1 VADGS
6 PILLAAVRYLL
17 FSVLCIG
24 LPGLGLQRLAR
35 VSPEPALV
43 MPLGLAYCALSYW
56 LSLVAGVPL
65 LFPLLVGAAG
75 ALLVLPPRRWR
86 WAPGP
91 DVRGALLPLAL
102 LVALFSVTQYRT
114 NRVDSTGEFL
124 LDIGEHADT
133 ALHVG
138 VSWELVHGYPPQVPG
153 LAGVTMHYHVG
164 THLVRAAAARW
175 AGIHPYDAMSRFD
188 ITLWAAGLVLA
199 LRAVAHVLGL
209 GRATVTA
216 AGFLPLLSDLSFVP
230 GLLLGAHWWAFKLGT
245 SLIEALFYAN
255 SMTPALVL
263 ALGAIVA
270 VARWEQE
277 GKSGWLALAAAL
289 TAGTGFLKVF
299 TGALILFAVVAAL
312 LLRRRGRA
320 ALAVLVPGAVSLL
333 LLAAGGVSPAGV
345 RGVTV
350 ELVPFSPATPA
361 RLAFGLPE
369 AQGLARLG
377 SGLVWIVLS
386 LGLRVVG
393 VLPALAALRR
403 GSAAVCALAGLAL
416 IGWPLATFLRITADP
431 RADESFYFAQASGL
445 ALWLFAAPVV
455 LAAGRH
461 RALWTA
467 AALLLS
473 TPSTIEFV
481 ARKAAQPPER
491 IPAAAVDAMRALRAA
506 SCPGDVV
513 MTRPLASY
521 DVPLPVVLAGRRVVF
536 SNYIGYW
543 QQFIHPGGLRERD
556 RLVRGFFR
564 SPEPVRALAIARS
577 MDARFVYLTGPQ
589 KVDFDPRGALEPLFE
604 RGSERVYRILPFDGR
619 GCERRAAAGP
629 R

>member
-1 VADGS
+1 MADGS

-17 FSVLCIG
+17 FSALCLG

-35 VSPEPALV
+35 VSPDPALV
-43 MPLGLAYCALSYW
+43 FPLGLAYCALSYW
-56 LSLVAGVPL
+56 LSLVTGVPL
-65 LFPLLVGAAG
+65 LFPVLVIAAG
-75 ALLVLPPRRWR
+75 ALLVLPPRRWQ
-86 WAPGP
+86 WASGP

-138 VSWELVHGYPPQVPG
+138 VSWELVHSYPPQVPG
-153 LAGVTMHYHVG
+153 LAGVTLHYHVG

-209 GRATVTA
+209 GRATVAA
-216 AGFLPLLSDLSFVP
+216 AGFLPLASDFSFLP

-255 SMTPALVL
+255 SMAPALAL

-277 GKSGWLALAAAL
+277 KNRGWLVLAAAL
-289 TAGTGFLKVF
+289 VAGTGFLKVF
-299 TGALILFAVVAAL
+299 TGAQLLLCVVAAL
-312 LLRRRGRA
+312 LLRRQGRA
-320 ALAVLVPGAVSLL
+320 ALAVLVPGLVALL
-333 LLAAGGVSPAGV
+333 VLAAGSVSPAGV

-350 ELVPFSPATPA
+350 EVVPFSPTNSA
-361 RLAFGLPE
+361 RLAFGLAE
-369 AQGLARLG
+369 AQGLAWLG
-377 SGLVWIVLS
+377 SGLAWIVLS

-393 VLPALAALRR
+393 VVPALSAMRR
-403 GSAAVCALAGLAL
+403 GSAALCALAGLAL
-416 IGWPLATFLRITADP
+416 SGWPLATFLRITADP

-445 ALWLFAAPVV
+445 ALWLFAVPVV
-455 LAAGRH
+455 LGAGRH
-461 RALWTA
+461 VLLRTA
-467 AALLLS
+467 AALLLCL
-473 TPSTIEFV
+473 PSTVEFV
-481 ARKAAQPPER
+481 VGKAVQPPEQ
-491 IPAAAVDAMRALRAA
+491 IPAAAVDAMRVLRAA

-513 MTRPLASY
+513 MTRPLTTT
-521 DVPLPVVLAGRRVVF
+521 VPLPVVLAGRRVVF

-543 QQFIHPGGLRERD
+543 QQFIDPGRLRERD

-564 SPEPVRALAIARS
+564 SRDAVSALAIARS

-589 KVDFDPRGALEPLFE
+589 KVDFDPRGVLEPLFE
-604 RGSERVYRILPFDGR
+604 RGSERVYRIVPLDAGGR
-619 GCERRAAAGP
+619 NGTSE
-629 R
+629 